1 MASPL
6 KQFDPAVRAKPR
18 TARNRVLV
26 TGGAGFVGSHL
37 CDYLVERGDYVRV
50 PRAGPPPPP
59 PPPPPSPPSAPPS
72 PPLAAPRGAFS
83 PPRAR

>member
-37 CDYLVERGDYVRV
+37 CDYLVERGDYVRA
-50 PRAGPPPPP
+50 PRPPTAPTA
-59 PPPPPSPPSAPPS
+59 PSTPPS
-72 PPLAAPRGAFS
+72 PPLAAPRRAFPPTGA
-83 PPRAR
+83 R

>member
-50 PRAGPPPPP
+50 PRPPTA
-59 PPPPPSPPSAPPS
+59 PSSPSGPPS